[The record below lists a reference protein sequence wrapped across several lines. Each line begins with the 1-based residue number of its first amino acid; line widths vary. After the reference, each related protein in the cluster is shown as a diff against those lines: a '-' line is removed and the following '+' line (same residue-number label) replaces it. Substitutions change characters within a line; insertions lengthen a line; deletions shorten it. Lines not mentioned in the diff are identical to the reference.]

1 MEALARGLREGVN
14 EDYLHYRISQ
24 VEYLGYRLTEGGV
37 PIQLPTGGHAVFVD
51 AKKMLP
57 HIPYY
62 QFPAQVRKCFVYR
75 IRSKAVEIGS
85 FLLGRVPETGEH
97 RESPLALMRLTI
109 PRRVYTNSHMDYI
122 ADALI
127 YLKDKVNTLKGLD
140 FEYEPKV
147 LRHFTAR
154 LKPIE

>member
-1 MEALARGLREGVN
+1 
-14 EDYLHYRISQ
+14 
-24 VEYLGYRLTEGGV
+24 
-37 PIQLPTGGHAVFVD
+37 
-51 AKKMLP
+51 
-57 HIPYY
+57 
-62 QFPAQVRKCFVYR
+62 
-75 IRSKAVEIGS
+75 
-85 FLLGRVPETGEH
+85 
-97 RESPLALMRLTI
+97 MRLTI